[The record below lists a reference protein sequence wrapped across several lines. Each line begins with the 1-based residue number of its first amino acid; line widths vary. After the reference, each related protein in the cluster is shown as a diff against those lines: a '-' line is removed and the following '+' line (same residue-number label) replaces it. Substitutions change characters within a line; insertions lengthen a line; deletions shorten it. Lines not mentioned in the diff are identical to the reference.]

1 MPNTKYDAYVRASCS
16 TQDHSEWSAKVNFR
30 TACDAFPLPM
40 TENFDSYS
48 DWAAPDCW
56 KKFESPN
63 ITGYAYVYGTDH
75 YSGSKSL
82 KVGAYASG
90 DYFGYIRL
98 PLMDAPSLTGL
109 QISFMAKRSSGS
121 SRPLQVCVSQEL
133 GSIDNM
139 TVVASIDTLSS
150 TWKEVVVP
158 FSSYTGTGMYIVL
171 GVPATYNDACEYWVD
186 DVVVDYADS
195 SAIPVPPTVETTA
208 ATNITTT
215 TATLNGIV
223 SNPDNVTLLSK
234 GFEWKAAA
242 SDNYTPVVVS
252 GATLTHNLTGLTP
265 NTDYTFRAFLTT
277 TAGTQ
282 YGSELTFTTDEE
294 LFCDVPTGLDTTL
307 VANEIINLTWDNHSG
322 VNSWN
327 LRYRPENGEWVSAS
341 AANNGYPLTGLT
353 GNTTYEIQVQAVCAN
368 GLLSDWS
375 ASLFVTTKGVGLA
388 DWLANR
394 VMLFP
399 NPAQEVVNV
408 QCAMDN
414 GELDKELYLFDVY
427 GKLLQI
433 VPVSS
438 EITRINVSGLADGM
452 YFVRVST
459 EAGTVTKAF
468 VKR

>member
-1 MPNTKYDAYVRASCS
+1 VAY
-16 TQDHSEWSAKVNFR
+16 
-30 TACDAFPLPM
+30 
-40 TENFDSYS
+40 
-48 DWAAPDCW
+48 
-56 KKFESPN
+56 
-63 ITGYAYVYGTDH
+63 
-75 YSGSKSL
+75 
-82 KVGAYASG
+82 
-90 DYFGYIRL
+90 
-98 PLMDAPSLTGL
+98 
-109 QISFMAKRSSGS
+109 
-121 SRPLQVCVSQEL
+121 
-133 GSIDNM
+133 
-139 TVVASIDTLSS
+139 
-150 TWKEVVVP
+150 
-158 FSSYTGTGMYIVL
+158 
-171 GVPATYNDACEYWVD
+171 
-186 DVVVDYADS
+186 
-195 SAIPVPPTVETTA
+195 
-208 ATNITTT
+208 
-215 TATLNGIV
+215 
-223 SNPDNVTLLSK
+223 
-234 GFEWKAAA
+234 
-242 SDNYTPVVVS
+242 
-252 GATLTHNLTGLTP
+252 
-265 NTDYTFRAFLTT
+265 
-277 TAGTQ
+277 
-282 YGSELTFTTDEE
+282 
-294 LFCDVPTGLDTTL
+294 
-307 VANEIINLTWDNHSG
+307 EIINLTWDNHSG